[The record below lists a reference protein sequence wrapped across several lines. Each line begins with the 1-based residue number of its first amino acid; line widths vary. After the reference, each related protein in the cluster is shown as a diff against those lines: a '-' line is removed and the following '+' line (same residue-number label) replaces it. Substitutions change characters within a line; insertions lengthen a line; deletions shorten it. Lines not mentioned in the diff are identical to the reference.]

1 MKLQGKIVEKILI
14 GLLALALV
22 SAGVLFVRNH
32 NLQKTVDVNQT
43 PTPIPTSSSTPTPA
57 SVSPDE
63 IRHMD
68 ALVTPF
74 SNKKY
79 APITPDN
86 ASGFKSSWVLQNN
99 TGDSWADIAFNYAHI
114 DVYNGGENN
123 EGVIFYRDGI
133 PFSGGT
139 SYSIFF
145 NLSAVHERD
154 IDVVIVDADDA
165 TPIYR
170 ETIHVNGT
178 LNNYTLSFVSP
189 VTSWNG
195 SVRFLLGGGQENT
208 YDLNELR
215 ITGSS
220 EIAIR
225 TNHLGYQANSQKRC
239 TFTYSAGDLFDVV
252 RADTNE
258 IVYSGA
264 ILNEAWNDYTGE
276 NNSYGDF
283 TNVMEPGEYY
293 VRAQIGV
300 VSHPFVIEENPY
312 IDFTNSVIRMLS
324 LQRCGHNNNESW
336 AHELAHPECHTSLAR
351 VYQTEVLKDVSG
363 GWHDA
368 GDYGRYIKTG
378 SKAVSD
384 LLFAYLYCP
393 EMFGDDG
400 NLPESGNGIPDILDE
415 ARYELEWM
423 LKMQNEDGG
432 VYNTVMTPNFAYDIS
447 PETDNQ
453 DLVLLYVE
461 TTSTGDFGGAMAI
474 ASIVYKDIDPA
485 FSETCLN
492 AALQANYFLA
502 YNQDL
507 IDMINPP
514 EYIGGS
520 FKDDSDRDARFYT
533 NMGLYVATKDKKYL
547 EEAKRQYNA
556 DNDAS
561 IGLSW
566 STNGGYGRYIFL
578 TNSESSKDDPEFYD
592 IMINSLKDEATEI
605 LNYALANGYNNGLYM
620 YGWGSNHDMCVNG
633 ITMSMAYDFTGDTR
647 FQQTAL
653 EHLNYVLGKNTLDY
667 CYISTFGYASP
678 QNIHNRLSVSHN
690 VVYPGAMVGGAN
702 SFRED
707 PTIQALPENLPQA
720 KVYLDS
726 LSSYS
731 TNEIAINWNSAF
743 IHLLA
748 RVHQ

>member
-300 VSHPFVIEENPY
+300 VSHPFVIE
-312 IDFTNSVIRMLS
+312 
-324 LQRCGHNNNESW
+324 
-336 AHELAHPECHTSLAR
+336 
-351 VYQTEVLKDVSG
+351 
-363 GWHDA
+363 
-368 GDYGRYIKTG
+368 
-378 SKAVSD
+378 
-384 LLFAYLYCP
+384 
-393 EMFGDDG
+393 
-400 NLPESGNGIPDILDE
+400 
-415 ARYELEWM
+415 
-423 LKMQNEDGG
+423 
-432 VYNTVMTPNFAYDIS
+432 
-447 PETDNQ
+447 
-453 DLVLLYVE
+453 
-461 TTSTGDFGGAMAI
+461 
-474 ASIVYKDIDPA
+474 
-485 FSETCLN
+485 
-492 AALQANYFLA
+492 
-502 YNQDL
+502 
-507 IDMINPP
+507 
-514 EYIGGS
+514 
-520 FKDDSDRDARFYT
+520 
-533 NMGLYVATKDKKYL
+533 
-547 EEAKRQYNA
+547 
-556 DNDAS
+556 
-561 IGLSW
+561 
-566 STNGGYGRYIFL
+566 
-578 TNSESSKDDPEFYD
+578 
-592 IMINSLKDEATEI
+592 
-605 LNYALANGYNNGLYM
+605 
-620 YGWGSNHDMCVNG
+620 
-633 ITMSMAYDFTGDTR
+633 
-647 FQQTAL
+647 
-653 EHLNYVLGKNTLDY
+653 
-667 CYISTFGYASP
+667 
-678 QNIHNRLSVSHN
+678 
-690 VVYPGAMVGGAN
+690 
-702 SFRED
+702 
-707 PTIQALPENLPQA
+707 
-720 KVYLDS
+720 
-726 LSSYS
+726 
-731 TNEIAINWNSAF
+731 
-743 IHLLA
+743 
-748 RVHQ
+748 